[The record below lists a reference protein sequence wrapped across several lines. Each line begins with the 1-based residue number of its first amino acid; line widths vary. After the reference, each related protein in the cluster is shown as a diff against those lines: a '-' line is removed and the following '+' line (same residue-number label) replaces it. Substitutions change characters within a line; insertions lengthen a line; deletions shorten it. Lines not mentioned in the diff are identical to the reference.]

1 MREAPVRSL
10 FDSILIIVEHFTG
23 QKNLSKEDKPVTVW
37 PLSNS
42 AAPEFSLELSGH
54 TFAKGEFLS
63 AGTLLL
69 AMERS
74 FSIEGRKSQ
83 QPA

>member
-10 FDSILIIVEHFTG
+10 FYSILTTVEYFTG

-42 AAPEFSLELSGH
+42 AAPEFSLELS
-54 TFAKGEFLS
+54 
-63 AGTLLL
+63 
-69 AMERS
+69 
-74 FSIEGRKSQ
+74 SI
-83 QPA
+83 